1 VVCSPVD
8 PRVMR
13 GGDDVF
19 LQFASSLH
27 LEMPQLCL
35 CLGGWVEKNTWNR
48 EGAAHAWHSVK
59 AGSFSSSGVQ
69 EVRLG
74 RTHPLVLGI
83 CIPLM
88 FPKNSC

>member
-1 VVCSPVD
+1 MVCSPVD

-27 LEMPQLCL
+27 SRDATAVSLLRWM
-35 CLGGWVEKNTWNR
+35 GGKNTWNR
-48 EGAAHAWHSVK
+48 EGAAHARHSVK

-69 EVRLG
+69 DVRLG
-74 RTHPLVLGI
+74 RTHPLW
-83 CIPLM
+83 
-88 FPKNSC
+88 FW